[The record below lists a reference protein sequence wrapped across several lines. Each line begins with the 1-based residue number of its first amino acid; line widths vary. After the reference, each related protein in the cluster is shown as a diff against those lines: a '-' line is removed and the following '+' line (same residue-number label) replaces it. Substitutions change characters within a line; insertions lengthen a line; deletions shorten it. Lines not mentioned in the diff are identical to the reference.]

1 MNFDELDVAY
11 WSRQIA
17 RVQNLQ
23 SRLREREDALANGR
37 VIPDGD
43 DLALGS
49 GRRLPMA
56 VMFIDICG
64 FSQRRVESFDEQQA
78 MLTAL
83 NLFFTEMIRVATDYG
98 GTVEKNTGD
107 GLMAYF
113 EEKADLPR
121 EGGAKR
127 AVACALTM
135 MAANEHLISPAL
147 RRRGFEPFS
156 FRASVDY
163 GYVTIANLGVA
174 RNFSSYA
181 AIGARANFA
190 AKMLGKAGAG
200 EIVIGQSVRWQLPVE
215 WQNGYTIE
223 HPEPT
228 GWNFVGADGQP
239 GPPYLLFKYTG
250 RWISKPRLLL

>member
-1 MNFDELDVAY
+1 MNFDKLDSAY
-11 WSRQIA
+11 WSRQVA
-17 RVQNLQ
+17 RMQSLQ

-37 VIPDGD
+37 VIPDGT

-64 FSQRRVESFDEQQA
+64 FSKRRTSTFDEQQD
-78 MLTAL
+78 MLAAL
-83 NLFFTEMIRVATDYG
+83 NLFFTEMIRIATDYG

-113 EEKADLPR
+113 EEKADLPH

-135 MAANEHLISPAL
+135 MLANERLVSPAL
-147 RRRGFEPFS
+147 QSRGFEPFS
-156 FRASVDY
+156 FRASIDY

-181 AIGARANFA
+181 AIGSTANFA
-190 AKMLGKAGAG
+190 AKMLVKAKAG
-200 EIVIGQSVRWQLPVE
+200 EIVIGQNVRWKLPVAWHE
-215 WQNGYTIE
+215 HTIE
-223 HPEPT
+223 HSEPT
-228 GWNFVGADGQP
+228 GWHLFGADEQM
-239 GPPYLLFKYTG
+239 GPPYLLYKYTG
-250 RWISKPRLLL
+250 RWIFTPPLLL